1 MYNTLLGKFGG
12 FAGSGAGFKYVRFL
26 LIGQGGTPGTGPTS
40 RSSGG
45 VGGSTVYTLSTEEF
59 TSPQSI
65 LFRRAPGEPGGNGGG
80 NGGHGYF
87 MSTAS
92 LTPSFPH
99 PEPLFKPTI
108 IAAVGGGGGG
118 INTRHPSLSPSN
130 VGGDGGGV
138 TGGNGVGGGGTGGTQ
153 TAGGSRGSVGFAPS
167 LAFPGVFLK
176 GGNAYSDPGGTPG
189 EAGGG
194 SGGGGYYGGGGGGG
208 GGVNHSS
215 GGGGSGHANTVYAYY
230 HSGTTTQGDAPSY
243 PGLSHGIYIAIGNLS
258 QMNQPYPTTT
268 LTYSPIG
275 ADNTDQFINI
285 NKNGT
290 YSISILPPLSTNPH
304 SFTFTSG
311 PLTGTHIDLG
321 PGAAHEF
328 TLGTEFEFIS
338 GSPAPFTV
346 DVVLVGGG
354 GGGGG
359 GGRGVD
365 SGPANS
371 GGAGGSGS
379 PSFISGPNI
388 TTVVAGGGQG
398 GNGGGGTDFV
408 GGNGGN
414 GSGGTASGGDT
425 NVNGNS
431 GSGGPGRP
439 DAPGYSGGSAATVW
453 PEAPPN
459 LGSASGGGEGAG
471 SANTPSS
478 PPNGG
483 NGGGGGGGAG
493 GGAYAA
499 KQFTILVNQTYTV
512 RGGTAQG
519 GGSGAGTGGSGG
531 GATPGLAR
539 ITKT

>member
-1 MYNTLLGKFGG
+1 MYNSLIGKFGG

-26 LIGQGGTPGTGPTS
+26 LIGQAGTNGTT
-40 RSSGG
+40 SGG
-45 VGGSTVYTLSTEEF
+45 DGGATVYTINTETF
-59 TSPQSI
+59 NSPQSY
-65 LFRRAPGEPGGNGGG
+65 LFRKLSGGAAPGPGGQPGGA
-80 NGGHGYF
+80 GYF
-87 MSTAS
+87 MSTATV
-92 LTPSFPH
+92 TPATPYPVPAFR
-99 PEPLFKPTI
+99 PTI

-118 INTRHPSLSPSN
+118 IYAPTPSLSPAN
-130 VGGDGGGV
+130 VGGAGGGN
-138 TGGNGVGGGGTGGTQ
+138 TGADGVGVPPAPAGKGGTQ
-153 TAGGSRGSVGFAPS
+153 TAGGNKGS
-167 LAFPGVFLK
+167 
-176 GGNAYSDPGGTPG
+176 
-189 EAGGG
+189 GGG
-194 SGGGGYYGGGGGGG
+194 SGGTAGQFLIAGVGGYDPNPGGGGGGGGAGYYGGGGGGG
-208 GGVNHSS
+208 GASHHSA
-215 GGGGSGHANTVYAYY
+215 GGGGSGHANTVYTYY
-230 HSGTTTQGDAPSY
+230 HTGATTQGDAPSY
-243 PGLSHGIYIAIGNLS
+243 PGLSHGIYIAAGNLQ

-268 LTYSPIG
+268 LSYSPLD
-275 ADNTDQFINI
+275 ATTSDKFVTI
-285 NKNGT
+285 NKDGT
-290 YSISILPPLSTNPH
+290 FTIGTVPPLSTNPH
-304 SFTFTSG
+304 SFTFMSG

-371 GGAGGSGS
+371 GGAGGSGG

-414 GSGGTASGGDT
+414 GVGGTASGGDT

-431 GSGGPGRP
+431 GSGGAGYP
-439 DAPGYSGGSAATVW
+439 DAPGGSGGNAPTVW
-453 PEAPPN
+453 PGAPPN
-459 LGSASGGGEGAG
+459 LGQAQGGNEGEG

-519 GGSGAGTGGSGG
+519 GGSGAGSGGTGGPAS
-531 GATPGLAR
+531 PGIAR